1 MDTQSVWEVLA
12 QIPIGTIVAWV
23 IVIVAII
30 TALCTGIF
38 KTYKAFSKYRE
49 LKEEN
54 ERYQHLVEQNSQM
67 LQEINEKFDKMNKE
81 FESQRKINYKQV
93 RFEIIHTCD
102 EALSSGHISANK
114 YKSLIEMY
122 DEYVEV
128 FSDMKPNGY
137 VHNQIDRVKDPQ
149 QVKIVG
155 KVDE

>member
-30 TALCTGIF
+30 TALCTGIL

-128 FSDMKPNGY
+128 FYDMKPNGY

>member
-1 MDTQSVWEVLA
+1 MDTQSVWEILA

-23 IVIVAII
+23 VVIAAII
-30 TALCTGIF
+30 AALCTGIF

-54 ERYQHLVEQNSQM
+54 ERYRKLVEYNSET
-67 LQEINEKFDKMNKE
+67 LKKIDEKFDKMNKQ
-81 FESQRKINYKQV
+81 FEAQRKINYKQV
-93 RFEIIHTCD
+93 RFDIIRTCV
-102 EALSSGHISANK
+102 EAINTGQISANK

-137 VHNQIDRVKDPQ
+137 VHNQINRVKDPQ

-155 KVDE
+155 TLDE